1 MSFKLHKIVCCAAIA
16 VALSMSA
23 GARPFAAPRSGQ
35 ARDDHESR
43 IRHVLLISIDGMH
56 ALDYENCVEAGT
68 CPHLAALGEI
78 GVTYTRTSTAGHRIL
93 FPA

>member
-1 MSFKLHKIVCCAAIA
+1 MSFKLHRVVWCAAIA

-23 GARPFAAPRSGQ
+23 GARPFAAPRADQ
-35 ARDDHESR
+35 DRDEHESR

-68 CPHLAALGEI
+68 CPNLAALGTS
-78 GVTYTRTSTAGHRIL
+78 GVTIRGRPPLSRRIR